1 MFVPSRWARG
11 FVNAAGEDAEAALE
25 FVRIMGPA
33 LRSVSGLLAGTAAA
47 RRLGQLFH
55 GVFAAVPAGTGG
67 PEARSRE
74 LALGFVL
81 LLVKKNLLRYT
92 GRLIEAIEEELD
104 GRRGVL
110 RAHLTFARA
119 PDAEFLDQLKD
130 SLMKKTGA
138 AGIRLTTE
146 AVPELLAGC
155 RLRIGSDSIDASLQT
170 RLKQLGAE
178 LAKTYV
184 EAP

>member
-1 MFVPSRWARG
+1 MFVPSCWARG
-11 FVNAAGEDAEAALE
+11 FVDAAGEDAEAALE

-33 LRSVSGLLAGTAAA
+33 LVSVPGQLAGTAAA
-47 RRLGQLFH
+47 RRLGRLFH
-55 GVFAAVPAGTGG
+55 GVFAALPAGAAV
-67 PEARSRE
+67 PEDRPRE

-81 LLVKKNLLRYT
+81 LLVKKNLLRHT
-92 GRLIEAIEEELD
+92 CRIIDAIEEELD
-104 GRRGVL
+104 ERRGVL
-110 RAHLTFARA
+110 RAHVEFAGE
-119 PDAEFLDQLKD
+119 PDGEFLNQLKD

-138 AGIRLTTE
+138 AGIRLTAE